1 MSKKYVVKIAGLAE
15 GTHKFEFQIDG
26 KLFEEF
32 EVEEVSGA
40 DLFLNLTLD
49 KSEKGMMLQFKISGE
64 LEVAC
69 DRCLEAMTLPINI
82 KEEYYVAFGEKN
94 EELDESSCE
103 VPRTEQFFDLSK
115 LIYEYVMLAKPMRC
129 VHGEA
134 GNKQHCSKEMSDM
147 LEMSDYREDGGTDPR
162 WDALRQINI
171 E

>member
-1 MSKKYVVKIAGLAE
+1 MSRKYVVKIAGLAE
-15 GTHKFEFQIDG
+15 GTHKFEFRIDG

-32 EVEEVSGA
+32 EVEEVSSA

-49 KSEKGMMLQFKISGE
+49 KREKGMMLLFRIGGD
-64 LEVAC
+64 LEVFC
-69 DRCLEAMTLPINI
+69 DRCLEPMMLPVNI
-82 KEEYYVAFGEKN
+82 EEEYYVGFGEKSV
-94 EELDESSCE
+94 ELDESSCE
-103 VPRTEQFFDLSK
+103 IPRTEQFFDLSK

-134 GNKQHCSKEMSDM
+134 GNGQHCSKEMSDM
-147 LEMSDYREDGGTDPR
+147 LEMSDYREDGGSDPR